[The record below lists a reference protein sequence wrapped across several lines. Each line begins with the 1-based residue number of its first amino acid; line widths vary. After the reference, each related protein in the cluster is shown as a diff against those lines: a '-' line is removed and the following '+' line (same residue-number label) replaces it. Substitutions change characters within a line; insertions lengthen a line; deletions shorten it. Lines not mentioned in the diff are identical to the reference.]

1 MKNISNQ
8 SVSRQMC
15 SADEYGV
22 AQLRVSRTAKAETT
36 CVRVGTAAFGGGDFT
51 LVAGPCAVESEEQ
64 LLSVA
69 RAVRAA
75 GASLLRGGAF
85 KPRTSPYEFQGLGRE
100 GVRLLELVR
109 RETGLPVVTEIV
121 DPRDLELLE
130 NMDMLQVGARNMQN
144 FALLKELGR
153 CKKPI
158 LLKRGMG
165 CTLRELLHSAEYLLS
180 EGNGQVVLCERGI
193 RSFESAER
201 STLDLS
207 AVPLL
212 HELSHLPIIVDPCH
226 AVGRARLVPPMAL
239 AAAACGADGVMLEV
253 HGDPLRA
260 QCDGAQALLPEEF
273 SALAKRLHAVREAL
287 K

>member
-1 MKNISNQ
+1 
-8 SVSRQMC
+8 MC

-22 AQLRVSRTAKAETT
+22 AQLRGSRTAKAETT

>member
-36 CVRVGTAAFGGGDFT
+36 CVRVGTAAFGGRDFT